1 MGLYS
6 FFKKLSLLPT
16 LLLQCLYVLL
26 ILLCPFPLFYVYL
39 LVISLVLLLLLAS
52 SFLVVS
58 LILEPIPVDS
68 VPDESC
74 VDLMTP
80 WWMVCLVLSLVELVF
95 YCLCVLYVDG
105 LKKFFVWRNCN
116 RVPILNIV
124 DIRRLWCWREWT
136 VRP

>member
-1 MGLYS
+1 M
-6 FFKKLSLLPT
+6 LSLLPT

-58 LILEPIPVDS
+58 LILGPIPVDP

-74 VDLMTP
+74 MNLMTP
-80 WWMVCLVLSLVELVF
+80 WWMVYLVLGLVELVF
-95 YCLCVLYVDG
+95 YCLHVLYVDG
-105 LKKFFVWRNCN
+105 FDKVFFWRNCN
-116 RVPILNIV
+116 RAPW
-124 DIRRLWCWREWT
+124 WCEFN
-136 VRP
+136 